1 MTNTEQG
8 LQTWPRYLQ
17 SIMDYVRKPE
27 RIVVGL
33 LSGTSAD
40 GVSAVLV
47 RIRGSGGDT
56 RAEVLACDTI
66 PYPAPLDKRIFD
78 LFARETAT
86 VDRIAQA
93 DNEIGRAFAD
103 SARRI
108 TESGGLTLKDVDLIA
123 SVGQITYQVIEGQR
137 DEHRWLGDKAITG
150 FLVLGAG
157 SVIAELTGV
166 TTVSNIHQ
174 RDIAA
179 GGIGVPGLTFA
190 DWALCR
196 DAKRGRSIHNIGGIA
211 NPTVIPAGATMN
223 DVFSFDSGPGN
234 MIIDGL
240 MFQMT
245 NGEKAYDEDG
255 RFAATGT
262 VHKGLLAELMQ
273 HPFLRVKPPRGAAR
287 QLYGHGYTADLRKK
301 GHALGLQDRD
311 IAATVTAFTAESMA
325 LAYREFIFPRARVD
339 EVFLA
344 GGGAHNKTLH
354 QMISQAL
361 APIPVGVLDDIGYPV
376 DSREV
381 LATAVIGNETIMGG
395 TGNNPGATGAAR
407 RVIVGDISPSGANPE
422 IALAVRS
429 S

>member
-1 MTNTEQG
+1 MTDQS
-8 LQTWPRYLQ
+8 LHTWPKYLR
-17 SIMDYVRKPE
+17 SIVDYISKPE
-27 RIVVGL
+27 RLVIGL

-40 GVSAVLV
+40 GVSTVLA
-47 RIRGSGGDT
+47 RLRGSGRET
-56 RAEVLACDTI
+56 KAEVLACMTF
-66 PYPAPLDKRIFD
+66 PYPAPLDRRILD

-86 VDRIAQA
+86 VDRIAQG

-108 TESGGLTLKDVDLIA
+108 AETAGFTLQDVDLIA
-123 SVGQITYQVIEGQR
+123 SSGQITYQVIEGQHE
-137 DEHRWLGDKAITG
+137 EHRWLGDKAVTG

-190 DWALCR
+190 DWVLCR
-196 DAKRGRSIHNIGGIA
+196 DTTKTRSIHNIGGIA
-211 NPTVIPAGATMN
+211 NPTVIPANAELE

-245 NGEKAYDEDG
+245 GGEKSYDKDG
-255 RFAATGT
+255 EFAASGA
-262 VHKGLLAELMQ
+262 VHQGMLGELMQ
-273 HPFLRVKPPRGAAR
+273 HPFLRVPPPRGAAR
-287 QLYGHGYTADLRKK
+287 QLFGHHYTAEVRAR
-301 GHALGLQDRD
+301 GHALGLEDHD

-325 LAYREFIFPRARVD
+325 LAYREYIFPRCRVD
-339 EVFLA
+339 EIFLA

-354 QMISQAL
+354 RMISEAL
-361 APIPVGVLDDIGYPV
+361 DPIPIGKLDDLGYPV

-381 LATAVIGNETIMGG
+381 LTSAVIGNETIFGG
-395 TGNNPGATGAAR
+395 AGNNPSATGAAR
-407 RVIVGDISPSGANPE
+407 RVIVGDISPCGANSDTR
-422 IALAVRS
+422 AGA
-429 S
+429 

>member
-1 MTNTEQG
+1 MTVNATNPE
-8 LQTWPRYLQ
+8 LHTWPKYLT

-27 RIVVGL
+27 RTVIGL

-40 GVSAVLV
+40 GVSTVLA
-47 RIRGSGGDT
+47 RISGSGIDT
-56 RAEVLACDTI
+56 RAEVLACETFA
-66 PYPAPLDKRIFD
+66 YPSPLDKRILD

-93 DNEIGRAFAD
+93 DNEIARAFAD

-108 TESGGLTLKDVDLIA
+108 AEVGGMSLKDVDLIA
-123 SVGQITYQVIEGQR
+123 SCGQITYQVIEGQR
-137 DEHRWLGDKAITG
+137 AEHRWLGDKAITG

-157 SVIAELTGV
+157 SVIAELTGI

-190 DWALCR
+190 DWVLCR
-196 DAKRGRSIHNIGGIA
+196 DAKKGRSVHNIGGIA
-211 NPTVIPAGATMN
+211 NPTIIPAAARLE

-240 MFQMT
+240 IFQMT
-245 NGEKAYDEDG
+245 DGRLSYDEDG
-255 RFAATGT
+255 KFAATGS
-262 VHKGLLAELMQ
+262 VHQGLLDELMQ
-273 HPFLRVKPPRGAAR
+273 HPFLKVKPPRGAAR
-287 QLYGHGYTADLRKK
+287 QIFGHHYTAEMRQR
-301 GHALGLQDRD
+301 GHQLGLEDKD

-325 LAYREFIFPRARVD
+325 YAYREFVFPRARVD

-354 QMISQAL
+354 GMISQAL
-361 APIPVGVLDDIGYPV
+361 APIPVGKLDELGYPV

-381 LATAVIGNETIMGG
+381 LTTAVIANETMLGG
-395 TGNNPGATGAAR
+395 AANNPSATGASR
-407 RVIVGDISPSGANPE
+407 RVIVGDISPSGANVE
-422 IALAVRS
+422 RAVEG
-429 S
+429 